1 MPWVLIP
8 LVAIIAWAIVER
20 SKNLSAGGGDVQ
32 RVLDDLLRRLEE
44 AEAERRR
51 LAQRVEHLEAIVTDE
66 GWELDREARAALGG
80 GTRPPLSLPDTHD
93 APEAEA
99 TRTRPRQRE

>member
-32 RVLDDLLRRLEE
+32 RVLDDLMRRLEE

-80 GTRPPLSLPDTHD
+80 TRPAVSLPDDEDT
-93 APEAEA
+93 PEAEA
-99 TRTRPRQRE
+99 ARMARRQRE